1 MQNAREMKLRPAQA
15 SAGLRDATAF
25 ASLPGGV
32 GAAGA
37 ADFAPA
43 GGRFGG
49 PGRGAGEGSGS
60 GFAAIGITC
69 VAAAA
74 TGAGAGVA

>member
-15 SAGLRDATAF
+15 SAGLAPALT
-25 ASLPGGV
+25 SVPGGV

-49 PGRGAGEGSGS
+49 PGRGAAEGSGS